1 MDKILCLL
9 EENSRL
15 TNRQL
20 AAMTD
25 RSEAEVA
32 AALEAY
38 EKAGVVLGYPALID
52 WDQTDKEYVQAIIE
66 LKVTPE
72 RDTGFDKVAEAV
84 CKFDEVK
91 SIYLMSGAYD
101 LSLIVEGKTMK
112 DIAFFVAK
120 QLASIDS
127 VTSTATHFIMKK
139 YKDKGVNFPAPE
151 DERDNVN

>member
-9 EENSRL
+9 EENGRL

-25 RSEAEVA
+25 RNEADVA
-32 AALEAY
+32 AAVAAY
-38 EKAGVVLGYPALID
+38 EKEGVILGYPALID

-84 CKFDEVK
+84 CKFEQVK

-139 YKDKGVNFPAPE
+139 YKDKGVVFPAPE
-151 DERDNVN
+151 DERGNFN

>member
-139 YKDKGVNFPAPE
+139 YKDKGVIFPAPE

>member
-25 RSEAEVA
+25 RSEAEVS
-32 AALEAY
+32 AALETY
-38 EKAGVVLGYPALID
+38 EKAGVILGYPALID

-139 YKDKGVNFPAPE
+139 YKDKNVVFPAPE